1 MGDYN
6 YRPLNKSDLDEI
18 EEDFE
23 DILSERRHP
32 FLEGG
37 IREYRVHFILRSFK
51 GFLNYDIDNLLYRPE
66 NNWKSMAISI
76 KSKLHDIDL
85 PYREIP
91 TDFLM
96 QLIFNKDCTEF
107 QVANEN
113 REILFTG
120 DRQALEYYIQTLL
133 FERKVWN
140 IPLGDL
146 Y

>member
-1 MGDYN
+1 MEYN
-6 YRPLNKSDLDEI
+6 YRPLSADVLAEI
-18 EEDFE
+18 EDEFD
-23 DILSERRHP
+23 DILSKRLHP

-37 IREYRVHFILRSFK
+37 LREYRVHFILRTFR
-51 GFLNYDIDNLLYRPE
+51 GLLNYDIDNLFYRPE